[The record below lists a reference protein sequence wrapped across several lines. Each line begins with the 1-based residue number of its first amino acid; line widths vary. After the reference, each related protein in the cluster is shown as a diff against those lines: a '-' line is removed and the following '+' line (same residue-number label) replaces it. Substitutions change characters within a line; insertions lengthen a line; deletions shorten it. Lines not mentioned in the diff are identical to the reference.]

1 MTKKVWTLLL
11 TTGTLTRGNSGPVLM
26 EGEWEIV
33 LLLNLNLILMSF
45 RYGLGLERFLC
56 WLLDRYHIREVCL
69 YPRYL
74 GRCKP

>member
-33 LLLNLNLILMSF
+33 LLLNVSLILLSF